1 MTSVPEAVADPIRGQ
16 LLLKLLEIESTRC
29 NAKTDEDERTESL
42 AQLLE
47 GEDHI
52 LERIHSGMNKYMS
65 LLGIDDPDNIE
76 SRPLSIAEMQEMQES
91 SVFGNPPRPRR
102 QGTTVV
108 QVTNEEA
115 AMWDRIKRQCGQHGL
130 DMTRMELMHIA
141 TNRGGPTSPEDQI
154 TCTFRIYR

>member
-1 MTSVPEAVADPIRGQ
+1 MTSVPEPVADPIRGQ
-16 LLLKLLEIESTRC
+16 LLLKLLEIESARC

-47 GEDHI
+47 GDDHI
-52 LERIHSGMNKYMS
+52 IERIHSGMKKYMS
-65 LLGIDDPDNIE
+65 LLGIDEEAAHSPAM
-76 SRPLSIAEMQEMQES
+76 SIAEMQES

-102 QGTTVV
+102 PGTTVV
-108 QVTNEEA
+108 QVTTEEA